1 MREVYSIMMVV
12 KWDVKNC
19 VESVFI
25 FILDI
30 MKYVFKEGKKI
41 LLFFVVWWN
50 GDVVVEIWSC

>member
-12 KWDVKNC
+12 KWDIKNC